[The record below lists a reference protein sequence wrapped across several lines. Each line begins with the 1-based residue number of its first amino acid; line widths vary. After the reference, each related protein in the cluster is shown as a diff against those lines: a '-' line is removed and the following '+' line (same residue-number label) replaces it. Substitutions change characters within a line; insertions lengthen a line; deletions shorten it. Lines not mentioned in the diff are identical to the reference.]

1 VVDLDLVDEL
11 VDELVDAIVTSFFFF
26 FLLFFFGLM
35 FEDASSSLSS
45 SPSFPPS
52 PPPLGIDVISG
63 IDMIV
68 LDGIVLIVVGLYD
81 AFVLMIL
88 NDNAISVYTIVI
100 VVILGIVMSL
110 GVWFGGERGKSS
122 C

>member
-1 VVDLDLVDEL
+1 MDLEL
-11 VDELVDAIVTSFFFF
+11 VDELVDAIVTFFFFF

-35 FEDASSSLSS
+35 FEDASSLS
-45 SPSFPPS
+45 PPPS

-81 AFVLMIL
+81 AFVLIIL

-100 VVILGIVMSL
+100 VVILGIVMFI
-110 GVWFGGERGKSS
+110 GV
-122 C
+122 